1 MQALQKIGTEAKVIE
16 AKIKSGVIDLKA
28 ITQLLEKVGAVT
40 PTAPRPARERINYY
54 KSQILK
60 K

>member
-1 MQALQKIGTEAKVIE
+1 MQAFEKIGTEAKVIE
-16 AKIKSGVIDLKA
+16 AQIKCGVIDIKA

-40 PTAPRPARERINYY
+40 PTTSKPSRERVNHY
-54 KSQILK
+54 KQLILK